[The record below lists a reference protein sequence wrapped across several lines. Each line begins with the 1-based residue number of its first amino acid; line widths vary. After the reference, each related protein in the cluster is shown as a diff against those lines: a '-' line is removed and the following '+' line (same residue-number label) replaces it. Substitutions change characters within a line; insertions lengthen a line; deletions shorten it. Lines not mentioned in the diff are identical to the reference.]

1 LPVEFPILGLVQ
13 GRYFFTEENQMNK
26 LRALP
31 LFLVCAFLA
40 LPAFAGGQKGEVP
53 GNAPTVSG
61 TDTGP
66 FSYPVRPGG
75 KLIYWEQPQAIWS
88 ANYPNFGQSPM
99 GKGLMERTGIEI
111 EFQHP
116 PAAAIRESFNLM
128 VADGNFPD
136 IIQYNFHTSYSGGPS
151 KALDDG
157 IIIPLNDVIDKY
169 APNLKAYLKANP
181 DIDRMV
187 KTDDGRYYT
196 FPFVR
201 GHERLLFSS
210 GTIIRKDW
218 LDDLGL
224 PLPTTLD
231 EIHTVLVA
239 FRDKKGAAA
248 PYTAEGGGTGN
259 FLYAFGQEGGFYVD
273 SAGKIR
279 HGVIEPGYKTYIQTM
294 AQWYKEGLLD
304 PDLFT
309 QNFETVSAKMT
320 SGTSGMSSG
329 SVNSRMITWN
339 SSARKTN
346 PGFTLVMIAA
356 PVLKKGDK
364 PEFATA
370 DLPYG
375 TNTNSMTGI
384 STDCKNI
391 ELAARL
397 LDYGYSVEGG
407 LYYNFGTE
415 GVSYTMVNGFPTFTP
430 FITNNPQGLPI
441 SQALGGYALSGSG
454 GPFVQDVRYLEQY
467 MNSKEGKEAV
477 DTIYTPPALKHK
489 VPIISL
495 TPAENQEL
503 ARIMNEANTYIT
515 EMTTRYILGVEPL
528 SSYDNFVSTI
538 RRMGIERAI
547 EIENAA
553 LERYNKR

>member
-1 LPVEFPILGLVQ
+1 MKKMRTLLL
-13 GRYFFTEENQMNK
+13 
-26 LRALP
+26 LP
-31 LFLVCAFLA
+31 LCILLA
-40 LPAFAGGQKGEVP
+40 LPAFAGGQKGEIS
-53 GNAPTVSG
+53 GSAPAASG
-61 TDTGP
+61 VQAGP
-66 FSYPVRPGG
+66 FSYPVKPGG
-75 KLIYWEQPQAIWS
+75 KLSYWEQLQAIWS
-88 ANYPNFGQSPM
+88 ANYSNLGQTPFA
-99 GKGLMERTGIEI
+99 KGLMERTGIEI

-136 IIQYNFHTSYSGGPS
+136 IIQYNFHTNYSGGPT

-157 IIIPLNDVIDKY
+157 IVIPLNDVIDKY
-169 APNLKAYLKANP
+169 APNLKAYLKAHP
-181 DIDRMV
+181 DIDKMV

-196 FPFVR
+196 FPFIR

-210 GTIIRKDW
+210 GLIIRKDW

-224 PLPTTLD
+224 PLPATLD
-231 EIHTVLVA
+231 EIHTTLAA
-239 FRDKKGAAA
+239 FKDKKGAAA
-248 PYTAEGGGTGN
+248 PYTVEGGGTGG
-259 FLYAFGQEGGFYVD
+259 FLYAFGQEGGFYIHND
-273 SAGKIR
+273 GKIR

-309 QNFETVSAKMT
+309 QNFETASAKMT
-320 SGTSGMSSG
+320 SGASGMSSG

-339 SSARKTN
+339 NSARKTN

-356 PVLKKGDK
+356 PVLRKGDK

-375 TNTNSMTGI
+375 TNTISMTGI

-397 LDYGYSVEGG
+397 LDYGYSDEGH

-415 GVSYTMVNGFPTFTP
+415 GVSYTMVNGFPTFTDL
-430 FITNNPQGLPI
+430 ILKNPQGLPI
-441 SQALGGYALSGSG
+441 SQGLGAYALSGAG
-454 GPFVQDVRYLEQY
+454 GPFVQDVRYIDQY
-467 MNSKEGKEAV
+467 MNSKEGKEAL
-477 DTIYTPPALKHK
+477 DTIYAPTALKHK

-503 ARIMNEANTYIT
+503 ARIMNEVNTYIT
-515 EMTTRYILGVEPL
+515 EMTTKFILGTESL
-528 SSYDNFVSTI
+528 NSYDTFIATV
-538 RRMGIERAI
+538 RRMGIGRAI

-553 LERYNKR
+553 LTRYNKR

>member
-1 LPVEFPILGLVQ
+1 MPLSHI
-13 GRYFFTEENQMNK
+13 FFTEENQMK
-26 LRALP
+26 KPRTFLLILACVFLALP
-31 LFLVCAFLA
+31 LF
-40 LPAFAGGQKGEVP
+40 AGGQRGGAGTETGP
-53 GNAPTVSG
+53 AASG
-61 TDTGP
+61 VQAGP
-66 FSYPVRPGG
+66 FSYPMRPGG
-75 KLIYWEQPQAIWS
+75 KLTYWEQLQNIWS
-88 ANYPNFGQSPM
+88 ANYSNLGLTPF
-99 GKGLMERTGIEI
+99 GKGLMERTGVEI

-136 IIQYNFHTSYSGGPS
+136 IIQYNFHTNYSGGPT

-169 APNLKAYLKANP
+169 APNLKAYLKAHP
-181 DIDRMV
+181 DIDKMV

-196 FPFVR
+196 FPFIR
-201 GHERLLFSS
+201 GHERLLFSA
-210 GTIIRKDW
+210 GLIIRKDW

-224 PLPTTLD
+224 PLPTTID
-231 EIHTVLVA
+231 EIHTALVA
-239 FRDKKGAAA
+239 FRDKKGAIA
-248 PYTAEGGGTGN
+248 PYTGEGGGTGN
-259 FLYAFGQEGGFYVD
+259 FLHAFSQGNGFYIHTD
-273 SAGKIR
+273 GKIR
-279 HGVIEPGYKTYIQTM
+279 HGAIEPGYRAYIQTM

-320 SGTSGMSSG
+320 SGTSGMSTG

-339 SSARKTN
+339 NSARKTN
-346 PGFTLVMIAA
+346 PNFTLVMIAA

-364 PEFATA
+364 PEFSTA

-375 TNTNSMTGI
+375 TNTISMTGI
-384 STDCKNI
+384 STDCKNV

-397 LDYGYSVEGG
+397 LDYGYSVEGE

-415 GVSYTMVNGFPTFTP
+415 GVSYTMIGGFPTFTDL
-430 FITNNPQGLPI
+430 IMNNPQGLPI
-441 SQALGGYALSGSG
+441 SQALGGYALSGAG
-454 GPFVQDVRYLEQY
+454 GPFVQDVRYLDQY
-467 MNSKEGKEAV
+467 MNSKEGREAV
-477 DTIYTPPALKHK
+477 DTIHSPIALKHM

-503 ARIMNEANTYIT
+503 ARIMNEVNTYIT
-515 EMTTRYILGVEPL
+515 EMTTKYILGTEPL
-528 SSYDNFVSTI
+528 SSYDNFIATV

-553 LERYNKR
+553 LTRYNNR